1 MKSNLPITNTERSFD
16 GELRIVSTT
25 DKKGTTTYAND
36 HFIALSGFSKEELY
50 GKNHNIVRH
59 PDMPPLAFADLWT
72 TIKTGKPWMGIV
84 KNRCKNGDYYWVDAY
99 VTPIFEG
106 SEIVGYQSVRTT
118 PDRAHV
124 NTADGLYRKIRE
136 NRFSLLDK
144 LSWLKPGTKGKL
156 VITQISS
163 LLAVFFMLKASGV
176 TSSPA
181 LIVGMLFVLVV
192 SVFITYQIM
201 IPWKKAAAHARSIFS
216 NDVARAVYTRRS
228 DELGDMQLTMLALQA
243 KVKTI
248 LVRVNDTVSALNK
261 AAGISREISQSNSE
275 NAQKQLDE
283 VSQVATAMNEMSA
296 AVQEISNRADMTS
309 QNTDNAKE
317 NSQKGVL
324 TASEALGAMEALV
337 KRVEEAADVIQDLN
351 MESNAIGGM
360 VDVIRDIA
368 EQTNLLALNAAI
380 EAARAGE
387 QGRGFA
393 VVADEVRTLAS
404 RTQQSTGEIQ
414 KIVEQ
419 LQRRASA
426 AVDEMSKAREQGNSA
441 TALVESAAEALAEVS
456 ASVAGINDMNTEVA
470 AATEEQGA
478 VAEEINRN
486 INNISSL
493 AEQTVVSATSA
504 REASEDL
511 ENESG
516 KLNAIV
522 WQFGD

>member
-36 HFIALSGFSKEELY
+36 HFIALSGFSEEELY

-59 PDMPPLAFADLWT
+59 PDMPPLAFADLWE
-72 TIKTGKPWMGIV
+72 TIKAGKPWMGIV

-99 VTPIFEG
+99 VTPIFDG

-118 PDRAHV
+118 PERAHV
-124 NTADGLYRKIRE
+124 NTADRLYRKIRE

-144 LSWLKPGTKGKL
+144 LAWLKPGTKGKL

-163 LLAVFFMLKASGV
+163 LLAVFLMLKASGI
-176 TSSPA
+176 TFSLPLMA
-181 LIVGMLFVLVV
+181 GMLFVLAV
-192 SVFITYQIM
+192 SVLATYQIM
-201 IPWKKAAAHARSIFS
+201 MPWKKAAAHARSIFS

-228 DELGDMQLTMLALQA
+228 DELGDMQLTILALQA

-248 LVRVNDTVSALNK
+248 LVRVNDTVSALNQ

-317 NSQKGVL
+317 NSRKGVL

-337 KRVEEAADVIQDLN
+337 KRVEDAASVIQDLN

-414 KIVEQ
+414 KIVEE

-456 ASVAGINDMNTEVA
+456 DSVAGINDMNTEVA